1 MPHHLIPLR
10 TERFN
15 QDSAL
20 GVKPQR
26 SGPREETAWPH
37 VHAEPLGQALAQ
49 GPSPPN
55 PGQTLAV
62 AFGLDTA
69 GPQNKDWG
77 HWSR

>member
-10 TERFN
+10 TERLN

-20 GVKPQR
+20 GVKSQR
-26 SGPREETAWPH
+26 CVPREETAWPH
-37 VHAEPLGQALAQ
+37 VHAEPLGQVPPQ

-55 PGQTLAV
+55 PGQTPAV